1 MRIAVALA
9 AVAALLG
16 VTLTPTFAVRPA
28 AEVGEVGP
36 PRTAAGIELTYQVDG
51 VTRIAKL
58 QSDLVIGP
66 GRLDAE
72 LDLSSGTITG
82 DLWLP
87 PSDGYF
93 IVFGFVPTTARTE
106 MIPVGKV
113 TGTIFDGQV
122 NAHAEVDIKL
132 GDVAVD
138 RQPLDVGPACVTAEP
153 ASLDVFGPFEMT
165 KMKLTGSYAIPTF
178 GGCQGRERLDPL
190 FTGLISGPGNT
201 IELTLTLLQ
210 SPQ

>member
-1 MRIAVALA
+1 MRIAVVLA

-16 VTLTPTFAVRPA
+16 ATLSPAHVVRWA
-28 AEVGEVGP
+28 GVGP

-72 LDLSSGTITG
+72 LDLSTGAITG

-93 IVFGFVPTTARTE
+93 IVFGFVPTTARTG

-113 TGTIFDGQV
+113 TGTISDGQV
-122 NAHAEVDIKL
+122 TANARVDIEL

-138 RQPLDVGPACVTAEP
+138 GQPLDVGPTCVTTEP
-153 ASLDVFGPFEMT
+153 ASLAVTGPFEMAR
-165 KMKLTGSYAIPTF
+165 MKLTGAYAIPTF

-201 IELTLTLLQ
+201 IELTLTLLA
-210 SPQ
+210 SPP